1 MLRLIAVIAILAA
14 LIYFVM
20 GGSGKKTIK
29 DYKNFS
35 REELETLCLEKN
47 DKIAY
52 QRIAVDYIKENKPK
66 K

>member
-1 MLRLIAVIAILAA
+1 MLRLIAVIAILEA
-14 LIYFVM
+14 LIYFAM
-20 GGSGKKTIK
+20 GGGGKKTIK

-47 DKIAY
+47 DKIAC
-52 QRIAVDYIKENKPK
+52 QRIAMDYIKENKPK

>member
-1 MLRLIAVIAILAA
+1 MLRLIAAMAILAA

-20 GGSGKKTIK
+20 GGGSKKTIK

-47 DKIAY
+47 DKIAC
-52 QRIAVDYIKENKPK
+52 QRIAVDYTKENKPK